1 MSKFDDSLDGSI
13 TKPTTNPLLIELQR
27 PAGKITAQ
35 QRMINIGLDTEHKIL
50 EILKKEGEVFAF
62 MISKK
67 YDMPDRTV
75 GGAILRLERKGIV
88 ESTYQMRKS
97 VDGKKRQ
104 HKITTLVKTDAIK
117 GRKGKRNSKKV

>member
-88 ESTYQMRKS
+88 ESTYQMRKC
-97 VDGKKRQ
+97 VDGKKRL
-104 HKITTLVKTDAIK
+104 HKITTLVKKDE
-117 GRKGKRNSKKV
+117 RKRNSKKV